1 MSTIKGLTSE
11 QTNRL
16 QDVVRQRESGNNYA
30 IENQY
35 GYIGGYQFGA
45 QALQEQGLIK
55 KGLVTDYAKLGN
67 TPAERAEAHKAL
79 LNDPANWTN
88 EGGKEAFLNNP
99 QLQDEAFNRLA
110 NQNYSYLSKKGV
122 IDGSTPAGDVGG
134 YLTAAH
140 LKGAGNAAKLANG
153 TVTRDANGTST
164 SEYFAL
170 GKGAVTG
177 AKTAPGKDVAK
188 VGGVKT
194 STTKITTAG
203 NRYSTSVSAIR
214 QRDSLPVIGIVP
226 NVLEKFVSFDCI
238 FTLSCLNDSQVN
250 FPDAA
255 DSYKSGNLGQ
265 IICRGGSGFPSNRV
279 STAYTSEYNKEG
291 KFEFYIDNVQIESI
305 MSYNKKSKGT
315 NSTNITFDIYE
326 PYSMGIFLQSMQLAA
341 ASTKH
346 KNYIEAPFLLTMQ
359 FIGRDENGEVVPVD
373 DMLDR
378 HIPIKIANSNMTVTA
393 SGCTYN
399 MEAIPWNEQ
408 GFMDSTNLLKQ
419 DLVISGTTVSE
430 IIQTGPNSLQAVLN
444 KRLEEQAKQGSE
456 TGQKTY
462 TRDEIVIL
470 FPTQESMESQ
480 GRTGTSDAGS
490 PATVAPGADLSRKN
504 VEIKLSINRE
514 PNGIMAQ
521 KGAYNKIGSSSMGFD
536 INHGG
541 NVAQKDTA
549 ETTDAKTGTNRA
561 ATVIDHKNRS
571 FSFAQG
577 TSVINA
583 ISEIIV
589 MSEYCKSAATS
600 EAKETPTGFKPWFR
614 VECQVYNLT
623 PEEGNEK
630 QGRIPKLYVYNVVEY
645 DVHSSRFQ
653 APTSEPKGIDN
664 LKKEIVKEYN
674 YIYSGKNTDIL
685 NFNIKLEHSAFTT
698 VYSDKLA
705 LSSSSY
711 GQVNGVG
718 LNASNSTPTAND
730 DAPTNTFGV
739 QGTARQGDLYKKETT
754 TGGGPSEGYRELVA
768 KTFQEAL
775 LNSPTDLI
783 TAEMEILGDPYYIA
797 DSGMGNFG
805 DKLASF
811 NMSKNGSMNYQSG
824 EVDILVNFKTPIDY
838 NPLTGQIDFGSAVNV
853 DGFSGLYQV
862 MSVKNSFVK
871 GKFTQVLDLTRRAN
885 QKPAEPPTTSGA
897 ANAAEVKDEGA
908 PATASANAQPRKAVD
923 SKAQGDGQEQMT
935 TIAKPSEVPGGP

>member
-521 KGAYNKIGSSSMGFD
+521 K
-536 INHGG
+536 
-541 NVAQKDTA
+541 
-549 ETTDAKTGTNRA
+549 ELTTR
-561 ATVIDHKNRS
+561 
-571 FSFAQG
+571 
-577 TSVINA
+577 
-583 ISEIIV
+583 
-589 MSEYCKSAATS
+589 
-600 EAKETPTGFKPWFR
+600 
-614 VECQVYNLT
+614 
-623 PEEGNEK
+623 
-630 QGRIPKLYVYNVVEY
+630 
-645 DVHSSRFQ
+645 
-653 APTSEPKGIDN
+653 
-664 LKKEIVKEYN
+664 
-674 YIYSGKNTDIL
+674 
-685 NFNIKLEHSAFTT
+685 
-698 VYSDKLA
+698 
-705 LSSSSY
+705 
-711 GQVNGVG
+711 
-718 LNASNSTPTAND
+718 
-730 DAPTNTFGV
+730 
-739 QGTARQGDLYKKETT
+739 
-754 TGGGPSEGYRELVA
+754 
-768 KTFQEAL
+768 
-775 LNSPTDLI
+775 
-783 TAEMEILGDPYYIA
+783 
-797 DSGMGNFG
+797 
-805 DKLASF
+805 
-811 NMSKNGSMNYQSG
+811 
-824 EVDILVNFKTPIDY
+824 
-838 NPLTGQIDFGSAVNV
+838 
-853 DGFSGLYQV
+853 
-862 MSVKNSFVK
+862 
-871 GKFTQVLDLTRRAN
+871 
-885 QKPAEPPTTSGA
+885 
-897 ANAAEVKDEGA
+897 
-908 PATASANAQPRKAVD
+908 
-923 SKAQGDGQEQMT
+923 
-935 TIAKPSEVPGGP
+935 